1 MNTLKLTP
9 MTAVFLL
16 ASLLTVSCNEGDKTM
31 GPTIDEIEIIETDHS
46 QDEPAISYDE
56 CVAMAEITELMKT
69 KAAAYT
75 AASQTAE
82 RDLYNCAYVYA
93 STRDKYLDNPKK
105 LAARIYLLG
114 FRAVYL
120 SPGGSMMDSVD
131 PWLKSFIATCTD
143 LCIDV
148 YATYYEDP
156 EVFVSEVTADACI
169 QKVLNYN
176 RSVTYKERFAG
187 ISADLEPHT
196 IKTDI
201 GLGWI
206 WNTNAGN
213 GIGGPND
220 NLLRVTLD
228 RLEYAYDKLHLSG
241 LRLQE
246 AIWCHFQGMFEEGKV
261 AHGDIDQFVDVCDWV
276 SLMAYGNSTEAIWNL
291 STPSMNACEK
301 GKCINI
307 CVKTATNDEPTT
319 TIQPNGWEALIETM
333 QTLKERGLEYECF
346 NGLDMFQFDSLE
358 TMWEWVNDKN

>member
-1 MNTLKLTP
+1 MS
-9 MTAVFLL
+9 AAILL
-16 ASLLTVSCNEGDKTM
+16 ACLLAISCGDDDKKM

-46 QDEPAISYDE
+46 QDEPVISYEE
-56 CVAMAEITELMKT
+56 CVKMAEITDQMTE
-69 KAAAYT
+69 KATAYT
-75 AASQTAE
+75 AASQTE
-82 RDLYNCAYVYA
+82 NRGLYNCTYVYA
-93 STRDKYLDNPKK
+93 STRDKYLDNPGK

-114 FRAVYL
+114 FRGVYL
-120 SPGGSMMDSVD
+120 SPGGSMMDSAD
-131 PWLKSFIATCTD
+131 PWLKNFISTCTD

-156 EVFVSEVTADACI
+156 EVFVSEVSADACL

-187 ISADLEPHT
+187 VSADLEPHT

-206 WNTNAGN
+206 WNTNNGN

-228 RLEYAYDKLHLSG
+228 RLNYARDKLQLAG
-241 LRLQE
+241 LKLQE
-246 AIWCHFQGMFEEGKV
+246 AIWCHYQEMFESGKV
-261 AHGDIDQFVDVCDWV
+261 AHGDIDQFVEACNWI
-276 SLMAYGNSTEAIWNL
+276 SLMAYGNSTDAIWNL

-301 GKCINI
+301 SQCINI

-319 TIQPNGWEALIETM
+319 TIQPNGWNALLETM
-333 QTLKERGLEYECF
+333 QTLKERGLKYPCF

-358 TMWEWVNDKN
+358 TMWEWTNDKN